1 MQILPSPLGS
11 DCCLYNTDT
20 LLWIAPLWE
29 SCKTWAIYPWA
40 WLGLWLQWALY
51 VLCFYSWS
59 ESQMTSDKLLTQQLL
74 DKDWGLTWLI
84 LFLVY
89 YFRVIPNRVTG
100 ILIFRVVYKSIVLD
114 VLTVSCPSWP
124 AWDTVVVCD
133 KYNFLHRTAFRILL
147 SNENY
152 ELLFEPSFLCQA
164 THSYR
169 ISYAVLIKP
178 VCCKQ
183 FSCWLILTTFWL
195 YLDVAQQNV
204 NLHQASSADRGD
216 KIHKHIFVHIYACVY
231 CVRKIIEKY

>member
-1 MQILPSPLGS
+1 MISACALITNTFSHLLPNKIQPMQILPSPLGS

-100 ILIFRVVYKSIVLD
+100 ILIFRVVYKSIVLV

-124 AWDTVVVCD
+124 AWDTVVFVISTIFSIVLPSEFF
-133 KYNFLHRTAFRILL
+133 FLMKTMSSCL
-147 SNENY
+147 S
-152 ELLFEPSFLCQA
+152 QV
-164 THSYR
+164 
-169 ISYAVLIKP
+169 SYARLLIH
-178 VCCKQ
+178 
-183 FSCWLILTTFWL
+183 T
-195 YLDVAQQNV
+195 
-204 NLHQASSADRGD
+204 
-216 KIHKHIFVHIYACVY
+216 
-231 CVRKIIEKY
+231 E